1 MIGRRAV
8 ELELVAVGLLL
19 MVQCSMQLR
28 KTHPMHEIVDIVN
41 ENGGPYI
48 GLVMA
53 YPTEEMA
60 LQTSGLFVRNSQIP
74 WVDLAGRRFNI
85 GKIKNVDVIYVMT
98 GEQTLNAGI
107 TVQILL
113 DVFDIEGVVHY
124 GTAGSSND
132 SLSLGDVSVMKY
144 VAFTSSW
151 KWKEFESKKGKL
163 PELIFGAFN
172 FPERGENLLAKVEY
186 TPSQLYSPGKPM
198 EEIFWLQVDSKWFN
212 VSTQLQDLELQQC
225 INDTYCLP
233 NRAEIVFGLRGSTAD
248 IFLDNA
254 AYREFL
260 FKELNVST
268 VDEESAAIVMTCL
281 SNAVP
286 SVVFRGVSDL
296 AGGGEKLLSS
306 SLSSLASVNA
316 LIVAV
321 EFIALIDKENTVH
334 NHQKQVSFSAL

>member
-1 MIGRRAV
+1 
-8 ELELVAVGLLL
+8 
-19 MVQCSMQLR
+19 
-28 KTHPMHEIVDIVN
+28 
-41 ENGGPYI
+41 
-48 GLVMA
+48 
-53 YPTEEMA
+53 
-60 LQTSGLFVRNSQIP
+60 
-74 WVDLAGRRFNI
+74 
-85 GKIKNVDVIYVMT
+85 
-98 GEQTLNAGI
+98 
-107 TVQILL
+107 
-113 DVFDIEGVVHY
+113 
-124 GTAGSSND
+124 
-132 SLSLGDVSVMKY
+132 MKY

-186 TPSQLYSPGKPM
+186 TPSQLYFPGKPM

-212 VSTQLQDLELQQC
+212 VSTQLQDLELQQ
-225 INDTYCLP
+225 
-233 NRAEIVFGLRGSTAD
+233 S
-248 IFLDNA
+248 
-254 AYREFL
+254 YREFL

-281 SNAVP
+281 SNGVP
-286 SVVFRGVSDL
+286 SIVFRGVSDL

-334 NHQKQVSFSAL
+334 DHQKQVSFSAL